1 MSGVVYTSRVR
12 VERIGGPNRR
22 AYVPS
27 REDPVL
33 FGVHS
38 DIAEHYGLDMTRWQ
52 PTTTTIDYFVAAA
65 AG

>member
-1 MSGVVYTSRVR
+1 MSDVVYTSRVR
-12 VERIGGPNRR
+12 VERLGGPNRR
-22 AYVPS
+22 AYVPA

-38 DIAEHYGLDMTRWQ
+38 DIAEHYCRDMTRWQ
-52 PTTTTIDYFVAAA
+52 PTTTTIDYLVAAL